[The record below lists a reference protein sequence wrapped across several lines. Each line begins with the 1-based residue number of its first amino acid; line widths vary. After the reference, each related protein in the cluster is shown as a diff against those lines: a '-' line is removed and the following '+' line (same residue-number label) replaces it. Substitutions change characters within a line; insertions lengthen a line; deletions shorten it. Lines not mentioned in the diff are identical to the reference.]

1 MPTYDCFSKLD
12 IRKEVQL
19 INPKKATRSDSI
31 SPKILKLSSEAS
43 AEVLKTGNFSDSMKL
58 TDITLQLFLS

>member
-31 SPKILKLSSEAS
+31 SPKILKIS
-43 AEVLKTGNFSDSMKL
+43 
-58 TDITLQLFLS
+58 